1 MTQYSKAIQEII
13 NRSQGTNQH
22 SQRLNLLQR
31 KVLEATE
38 ALENI
43 VEKRDPA
50 LPLEAH
56 TLKVAKASEKLK
68 RNLEKQAQA
77 LEDFR
82 YTAANDLNTQ
92 ISQQANLIP
101 NPHFR
106 DAILNRFVSMK
117 STDQVKFLN
126 ELLAEQDGPSLAAIL
141 EAPKAATGLSK
152 DHANRLWD
160 SYTKAAAPE
169 PSAAM
174 SEYWQIESATDAA
187 FKAAKRAANEL
198 SKPEEVQRIIRQ
210 QEQAMD
216 AEMRLDEALE

>member
-22 SQRLNLLQR
+22 SQRLNLLQK
-31 KVLEATE
+31 KVLEATQ

-68 RNLEKQAQA
+68 RNLEKQTQA

-101 NPHFR
+101 NPHFQ
-106 DAILNRFVSMK
+106 DAILNRFIK
-117 STDQVKFLN
+117 
-126 ELLAEQDGPSLAAIL
+126 
-141 EAPKAATGLSK
+141 
-152 DHANRLWD
+152 
-160 SYTKAAAPE
+160 
-169 PSAAM
+169 
-174 SEYWQIESATDAA
+174 
-187 FKAAKRAANEL
+187 
-198 SKPEEVQRIIRQ
+198 
-210 QEQAMD
+210 
-216 AEMRLDEALE
+216 

>member
-82 YTAANDLNTQ
+82 YTAASDLSTQ

-101 NPHFR
+101 NSNFQ
-106 DAILNRFVSMK
+106 DSVFNRFFSIKSMDK
-117 STDQVKFLN
+117 VKFLN
-126 ELLAEQDGPSLAAIL
+126 ELLSEQDGSSLAAIL
-141 EAPKAATGLSK
+141 EAPKAASGLSK
-152 DHANRLWD
+152 DQANRLWD

-174 SEYWQIESATDAA
+174 SEYWRIESATDAV

-216 AEMRLDEALE
+216 AEIRLDEALE